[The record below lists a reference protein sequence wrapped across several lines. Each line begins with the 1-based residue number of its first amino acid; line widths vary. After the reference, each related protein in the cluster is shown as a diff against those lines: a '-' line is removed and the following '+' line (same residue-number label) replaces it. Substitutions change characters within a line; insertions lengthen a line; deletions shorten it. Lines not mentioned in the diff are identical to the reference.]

1 MSPDVAAP
9 LFMQSSARRGELASF
24 MDQAFGQGLL
34 LGDCLLLADLH
45 ASRMIIGVPKEIK
58 DGETRVAMTPNLARR
73 CAGVGATVLV
83 ERGAGLSAGF
93 ADSEYRQ
100 VGAWIVPSAVRVW
113 KEADLILK
121 VKEPLPSEYDRLRE
135 GQALFTYL
143 HLAAGPELTRVL
155 VARRVLGI
163 AYETVEAQ
171 DGTLPLLKPMSQ
183 IAGRLAIQIGA
194 YFLQSQNGG
203 SGVLLG
209 GIPGTAP
216 GHVVII
222 GAGNSGA
229 HACRMATGMGA
240 RVTILDLDTR
250 KLELIEEEYGGR
262 VVTLLSNPAN
272 IEASVASADLLIGAV
287 LIPAAKA
294 PIVVRKAA
302 VASMRPGSVVV
313 DIAVDQG
320 GCVETIR
327 PTSHHEPT
335 YRHRGVVHYAVPNM
349 PALVG
354 RTSTIALTQATE
366 PFVLRLAEH
375 GIRRALEEHRGL
387 AKGVNTRDGRI
398 TNMAVAKALEAAS
411 S

>member
-1 MSPDVAAP
+1 
-9 LFMQSSARRGELASF
+9 
-24 MDQAFGQGLL
+24 
-34 LGDCLLLADLH
+34 
-45 ASRMIIGVPKEIK
+45 MIIGVPKEIK

-73 CAGVGATVLV
+73 CVALGSKVLV
-83 ERGAGLSAGF
+83 EKGAGLSAGF
-93 ADSEYRQ
+93 TDAEYRHA
-100 VGAWIVPSAVRVW
+100 GAQSAQTAKRLW
-113 KEADLILK
+113 ADAELVVK
-121 VKEPLPSEYDRLRE
+121 VKEPLPEEYGRMRE

-143 HLAAGPELTRVL
+143 HLAAGPELTRAL
-155 VARRVLGI
+155 VAKRVLAI

-194 YFLQSQNGG
+194 YFLQTQNGG
-203 SGVLLG
+203 AGVLLG

-272 IEASVASADLLIGAV
+272 VEASVAGADLLIGAV
-287 LIPAAKA
+287 LIPAARA
-294 PIVVRKAA
+294 PIVVNKAA

-327 PTSHHEPT
+327 PTSHHVPT
-335 YRHRGVVHYAVPNM
+335 YSHNGVVHYAVPNM

-354 RTSTIALTQATE
+354 RTSTIGLTQATE
-366 PFVLRLAEH
+366 PFIIRLVER
-375 GIRRALEEHRGL
+375 GVQRALEENRGL
-387 AKGVNTRDGRI
+387 AKGVNTRDGKI
-398 TNMAVAKALEAAS
+398 TNLAVAKALADSAV
-411 S
+411 

>member
-1 MSPDVAAP
+1 MV
-9 LFMQSSARRGELASF
+9 
-24 MDQAFGQGLL
+24 
-34 LGDCLLLADLH
+34 
-45 ASRMIIGVPKEIK
+45 IGVPKEIK
-58 DGETRVAMTPNLARR
+58 DGETRVSMTPSLARR
-73 CAGVGATVLV
+73 CIGAGAKVVVESGAGTTAGFQDGEYRVAGATI
-83 ERGAGLSAGF
+83 EAS
-93 ADSEYRQ
+93 
-100 VGAWIVPSAVRVW
+100 PSRVW
-113 KEADLILK
+113 QEADLIVK
-121 VKEPLPSEYDRLRE
+121 VKEPLAAEYALLQP

-143 HLAAGPELTRVL
+143 HLAAGPLLAEVL
-155 VARRVLGI
+155 LEKKILGI

-183 IAGRLAIQIGA
+183 VAGRLSIQIGA

-216 GHVVII
+216 GHVVIV

-229 HACRMATGMGA
+229 HACRMAVGMGA

-272 IEASVASADLLIGAV
+272 IEAAVTDADLLIGAV

-294 PIVVRKAA
+294 PVVVKKEA
-302 VASMRPGSVVV
+302 VAQMRRGSVIV

-320 GCVETIR
+320 GCIETIR
-327 PTSHHEPT
+327 PTSHREPT
-335 YRHRGVVHYAVPNM
+335 YTLHDVVHYAVPNM

-354 RTSTIALTQATE
+354 RTSTIGLTQATE
-366 PFVLRLAEH
+366 PFVVILAEK
-375 GIRRALEEHRGL
+375 GLKRALEEHRGL
-387 AKGVNTRDGRI
+387 AKGINTHGGKI
-398 TNMAVAKALEAAS
+398 TNVAVARSLGK
-411 S
+411 

>member
-1 MSPDVAAP
+1 MT
-9 LFMQSSARRGELASF
+9 
-24 MDQAFGQGLL
+24 
-34 LGDCLLLADLH
+34 
-45 ASRMIIGVPKEIK
+45 IGVPKEIK
-58 DGETRVAMTPNLARR
+58 DGETRVSMTPSLARR
-73 CAGVGATVLV
+73 CIQVGATVLV
-83 ERGAGLSAGF
+83 QRGAGSTAGFSDQEYKSAG
-93 ADSEYRQ
+93 ATI
-100 VGAWIVPSAVRVW
+100 APNAAKVW
-113 KEADLILK
+113 KSADLILK
-121 VKEPLPSEYDRLRE
+121 VKEPLAAEYDSMRLE
-135 GQALFTYL
+135 QAIFTYL
-143 HLAAGPELTRVL
+143 HLAAGAELTKVL
-155 VARRVLGI
+155 LEKRILGV

-183 IAGRLAIQIGA
+183 IAGRLSIQIGA

-229 HACRMATGMGA
+229 HACRMAVGMGA
-240 RVTILDLDTR
+240 RVTILDVDTR

-272 IEASVASADLLIGAV
+272 VEASVADADLLVGAV

-294 PIVVRKAA
+294 PIVVSKSA
-302 VASMRPGSVVV
+302 VGTMRAGSVIV

-320 GCVETIR
+320 GCIETVR

-335 YRHRGVVHYAVPNM
+335 YSHKGVVHYAVPNM

-366 PFVLRLAEH
+366 PFVLNFASK
-375 GIRRALEEHRGL
+375 GVKRALEEQRGL
-387 AKGVNTRDGRI
+387 AKGVNTQAGRV
-398 TNMAVAKALEAAS
+398 TNLAVAKALGYV
-411 S
+411 